1 MLQFLAFSAQSLQNL
16 CWAFEHTA
24 VALKQSNEENQR
36 NLAYML
42 LGQSTVQTSV
52 DM

>member
-1 MLQFLAFSAQSLQNL
+1 MLNFLAAPAQSLQNL
-16 CWAFEHTA
+16 CWAFKHTA

-42 LGQSTVQTSV
+42 PGQSTVQTSL
-52 DM
+52 DT